1 MAYNIIESLQKL
13 EDSQRNPH
21 VQLQPGS
28 YNIITAWI
36 NYGSAKHEY
45 TIARKITRIFVHED
59 IESFGITGWLELI
72 DSDNIVRNGP
82 IVGQELLYMAFETA
96 GASEAGLRN
105 FGVDFTKQPLAI
117 HKVDNLDEKRT
128 ASGGRAAQAITYR
141 LHFCSPEL
149 LRNDRVR
156 VCQTLQGSYSDIIKQ
171 VLKVHLKTTKTIEVQ
186 QTTDLKHVNVPEMHP
201 FEAIDWMTESS
212 EFLHP
217 GGSTANPFKGRA
229 ADFYFYETTRGY
241 KFKPAM
247 HAPKREISF
256 TLGNAPAT
264 PSYVAQMTT
273 SKTFEHQARSETLHI
288 IPTGMLGSRK
298 SEYNSFT
305 KSVKKYQ
312 CSYHKALT
320 KEQNSWVNKT
330 PVFNPT
336 NNSDK
341 NRDNEARTISDFPDS
356 VFMLGINNGGKDIS
370 NVNKNPA
377 TGASN
382 INYPWSITPPDLDM
396 RRKMQTVHACDYN
409 LLIARFYG
417 ISALEAG
424 MVVKLELPDAGTASG
439 HQGGAPIFINRDNNS
454 WIIKQLTHVIDNTH
468 GQNNGYYCDV
478 VLSNTLRDTTK
489 ALPSYDGSGSE
500 QSRFRTPTESKIIET
515 DGGGETTQTTG
526 SSEPAAPEGEM
537 DANAT

>member
-1 MAYNIIESLQKL
+1 MPYNIIENLQKL

-45 TIARKITRIFVHED
+45 TIARKILRIFVHED
-59 IESFGITGWLELI
+59 IESFGITGWLEMI
-72 DSDNIVRNGP
+72 DTDNIVRNGP

-96 GASEAGLRN
+96 GATEAGLRN

-117 HKVDNLDEKRT
+117 HKVDNLDEKKT

-156 VCQTLQGSYSDIIKQ
+156 VCQTLQGSYSDIIKR
-171 VLKVHLKTTKTIEVQ
+171 VLKDHLKTTKTIEVQ
-186 QTTDLKHVNVPEMHP
+186 QTTDLKHVNIPEMHP

-217 GGSTANPFKGRA
+217 NGSTANPFKGRA

-247 HAPKREISF
+247 HAPSKEISL

-288 IPTGMLGSRK
+288 IPTGMFGSK
-298 SEYNSFT
+298 KCEYNTFT

-320 KEQNSWVNKT
+320 KEQTSWVNKT

-336 NNSDK
+336 NSSDK
-341 NRDNEARTISDFPDS
+341 NRNNEDRTISDFPDS
-356 VFMLGINNGGKDIS
+356 VFMLGINNGGKAIS
-370 NVNKNPA
+370 NVNKNPS
-377 TGASN
+377 TGGSN
-382 INYPWSITPPDLDM
+382 INYPWSITPPDMDM
-396 RRKMQTVHACDYN
+396 RRQMQTVHACDYN

-454 WIIKQLTHVIDNTH
+454 WIIKQLTHVIDNTQ
-468 GQNNGYYCDV
+468 GEGNGYYCDV

-515 DGGGETTQTTG
+515 DGGGETTSTFKA
-526 SSEPAAPEGEM
+526 SEVYVVEGEA
-537 DANAT
+537 DARS